1 MNKNIER
8 LIKQLVFPLLL
19 MLLGYIN
26 LQYMHYTVLIDK
38 YSLTRFSYIE
48 NILHNFADVCLF
60 FFLSFYLIKK
70 RTYLFFIPYV
80 IITLL
85 VIVNVSYSRFFY
97 AYMPPALYGEIN
109 NLEGIADNVFAT
121 LKFADVTLLITT
133 IAGVLFYKLY
143 HKNYYEIK
151 SRMRKIVSLCILGTA
166 IVIAGVLISIATIHW
181 STLEYKYIHPF
192 KNSPTESIFKFGILY
207 GTTMQY
213 ITNNK
218 QDYDPKEL
226 IKLEP
231 LFFENEH
238 SIECPSKNIIL
249 ILVESLL
256 SCPTHLE
263 FNGVEITPTLN
274 KLVREG
280 AYYNN
285 NMTSMI
291 QLGESSDGQFI
302 YLNGLL
308 PKKKG
313 VTIYDYF
320 DNTFESI
327 PKILKR
333 KNSKI
338 ECRMTIPTSSKM
350 WRQDGICIRYGFDK
364 LYSRKEYSLESCNED
379 WLNDKQLFEYAASI
393 DLQSKQPFFS
403 FILTSS
409 THSPYN
415 KIFEE
420 YTIPFPD
427 TYSEELKNYLSNVHY
442 MDKYLGKYIDF
453 LKANHLYNNSLIV
466 ITSDH
471 SISNDWLK
479 STEKDNVSFKI
490 PLYIVNSPYK
500 IDKESDYAISQADVF
515 PTILDLAGIHSK
527 WRGVGNSL
535 LCPDSILSRTREER
549 RMKHREKIS
558 DMILDSD
565 YFKGKDIT
573 K

>member
-1 MNKNIER
+1 MNKQIK
-8 LIKQLVFPLLL
+8 IFTKQLAFPLLL
-19 MLLGYIN
+19 ILLCYIN

-38 YSLTRFSYIE
+38 YFLTKFSYLE

-60 FFLSFYLIKK
+60 FFLPFYLIRKK
-70 RTYLFFIPYV
+70 TYLFFIPYI
-80 IITLL
+80 IITLV

-97 AYMPPALYGEIN
+97 AYMPTILYGEIN
-109 NLEGIADNVFAT
+109 NLKGITDNVFAT
-121 LKFADVTLLITT
+121 LKLADITLLITT
-133 IAGVLFYKLY
+133 ITGILFYRLY

-151 SRMRKIVSLCILGTA
+151 SKVRKIVSLCTLGVA
-166 IVIAGVLISIATIHW
+166 IIIIGGLISIATIHW

-207 GTTMQY
+207 GTAMQY

-218 QDYDPKEL
+218 QNYDPKEL

-231 LFFENEH
+231 LFYEYEH
-238 SIECPSKNIIL
+238 CIECPSKNIIL

-256 SCPTHLE
+256 SFPTYLE
-263 FNGVEITPTLN
+263 FNGIEITPTLN
-274 KLVREG
+274 RLVKEG
-280 AYYNN
+280 SYYNN
-285 NMTSMI
+285 NMTSVI

-327 PKILKR
+327 PKILK
-333 KNSKI
+333 KQNSKI
-338 ECRMTIPTSSKM
+338 ECRMIIPTSSKM
-350 WRQDGICIRYGFDK
+350 WRQDGVCIQYGFDK
-364 LYSRKEYSLESCNED
+364 LYSRKEYLLESHNNN
-379 WLNDKQLFEYAASI
+379 WLNDKQLFEYAMSI
-393 DLQSKQPFFS
+393 DQQSRQPFFS
-403 FILTSS
+403 LILTSS

-420 YTIPFPD
+420 YAIPFPD
-427 TYSEELKNYLSNVHY
+427 TYSGELKNYLSNVQ
-442 MDKYLGKYIDF
+442 YLGKYLDS
-453 LKANHLYNNSLIV
+453 LKANHLYDNSLII

-490 PLYIVNSPYK
+490 PLYIVNSPYA
-500 IDKESDYAISQADVF
+500 IDKESNYVISQADVF

-527 WRGVGNSL
+527 WRGAGNSL
-535 LCPDSILSRTREER
+535 LCPDSILNT
-549 RMKHREKIS
+549 KREKKRMIYKEQIS
-558 DMILDSD
+558 DIILDSD

>member
-1 MNKNIER
+1 MNKQIK
-8 LIKQLVFPLLL
+8 IFTKQLAFPLLL
-19 MLLGYIN
+19 ILLCYIN

-38 YSLTRFSYIE
+38 YSLTKFSYLE

-60 FFLSFYLIKK
+60 FFLPFYLIRKK
-70 RTYLFFIPYV
+70 TYLFFIPYI
-80 IITLL
+80 IITLV

-97 AYMPPALYGEIN
+97 AYMPTILYGEIN
-109 NLEGIADNVFAT
+109 NLKGITDNVFAT
-121 LKFADVTLLITT
+121 LKLADITLLITT
-133 IAGVLFYKLY
+133 ITGILFYRLY

-151 SRMRKIVSLCILGTA
+151 SKVRKIVSLCTLGVA
-166 IVIAGVLISIATIHW
+166 IIIIGGLISIATIHW

-207 GTTMQY
+207 GTAMQY

-218 QDYDPKEL
+218 QNYDPKEL

-231 LFFENEH
+231 LFYEYEH
-238 SIECPSKNIIL
+238 CIECPSKNIIL

-256 SCPTHLE
+256 SFPTYLE
-263 FNGVEITPTLN
+263 FNGIEITPTLN
-274 KLVREG
+274 RLVKEG
-280 AYYNN
+280 SYYNN
-285 NMTSMI
+285 NMTSII

-327 PKILKR
+327 PKILK
-333 KNSKI
+333 KQNSKI
-338 ECRMTIPTSSKM
+338 ECRMIIPTSSKM
-350 WRQDGICIRYGFDK
+350 WRQDGVCIQYGFDK
-364 LYSRKEYSLESCNED
+364 LYSRKEYLLESHNNN
-379 WLNDKQLFEYAASI
+379 WLNDKQLFEYAMSI
-393 DLQSKQPFFS
+393 DQQSRQPFFS
-403 FILTSS
+403 LILTSS

-420 YTIPFPD
+420 YAIPFPD
-427 TYSEELKNYLSNVHY
+427 TYSGELKNYLSNVQ
-442 MDKYLGKYIDF
+442 YLGKYLDS
-453 LKANHLYNNSLIV
+453 LKANHLYDNSLII

-490 PLYIVNSPYK
+490 PLYIVNSPYA
-500 IDKESDYAISQADVF
+500 IDKESNYVISQADVF

-527 WRGVGNSL
+527 WRGAGNSL
-535 LCPDSILSRTREER
+535 LCPDSILNT
-549 RMKHREKIS
+549 KREKKRMIYKEQIS
-558 DMILDSD
+558 DIILDSD

>member
-1 MNKNIER
+1 MNKQIK
-8 LIKQLVFPLLL
+8 IFTKQLAFPLLL
-19 MLLGYIN
+19 ILLCYIN

-38 YSLTRFSYIE
+38 YSLTKFSYLE

-60 FFLSFYLIKK
+60 FFLPFYLIRKK
-70 RTYLFFIPYV
+70 TYLFFIPYI
-80 IITLL
+80 IITLV

-97 AYMPPALYGEIN
+97 AYMPTILYGEIN
-109 NLEGIADNVFAT
+109 NLKGITDNVFAT
-121 LKFADVTLLITT
+121 LKLADITLLITT
-133 IAGVLFYKLY
+133 ITGILFYRLY

-151 SRMRKIVSLCILGTA
+151 SKVRKIVSLCTLGVA
-166 IVIAGVLISIATIHW
+166 IIIIGGLISIATIHW

-207 GTTMQY
+207 GTAMQY

-218 QDYDPKEL
+218 QNYDPKEL

-231 LFFENEH
+231 LFYEYEH
-238 SIECPSKNIIL
+238 CIECPSKNIIL

-256 SCPTHLE
+256 SFPTYLE
-263 FNGVEITPTLN
+263 FNGIEITPTLN
-274 KLVREG
+274 RLVKEDS
-280 AYYNN
+280 YYNN
-285 NMTSMI
+285 NMTSVI

-327 PKILKR
+327 PKILK
-333 KNSKI
+333 KQNSKI
-338 ECRMTIPTSSKM
+338 ECRMIIPTSSKM
-350 WRQDGICIRYGFDK
+350 WRQDGVCIQYGFDK
-364 LYSRKEYSLESCNED
+364 LYSRKEYLLESHNNN
-379 WLNDKQLFEYAASI
+379 WLNDKQLFEYAMSI
-393 DLQSKQPFFS
+393 DQQSRQPFFS
-403 FILTSS
+403 LILTSS

-420 YTIPFPD
+420 YAIPFPD
-427 TYSEELKNYLSNVHY
+427 TYSGELKNYLSNVQ
-442 MDKYLGKYIDF
+442 YLGKYLDS
-453 LKANHLYNNSLIV
+453 LKANHLYDNSLII

-490 PLYIVNSPYK
+490 PLYIVNSPYA
-500 IDKESDYAISQADVF
+500 IDKESNYVISQADVF

-527 WRGVGNSL
+527 WRGAGNSL
-535 LCPDSILSRTREER
+535 LCPDSILNT
-549 RMKHREKIS
+549 KREKKRMIYKEQIS
-558 DMILDSD
+558 DIILDSD